1 MSIQKPNKL
10 SQSRYFINYN
20 KRVCHI
26 TPNYLEPGQNKAI
39 NLYLIRTKVL
49 PYYWLNVTS
58 QNPSNLKSISL
69 PFYQVDKG
77 NMFRESWTVIQ
88 STTKDEYSNL
98 KCPKLIS
105 LQSFDPLSIYSNRQ
119 STPKSVYHIFNN
131 SSFGSF
137 LKRTHPPKQNPNE
150 TNHYRQSKGIN

>member
-26 TPNYLEPGQNKAI
+26 TPNYLEPGQSKAI
-39 NLYLIRTKVL
+39 NLYPITTKVL
-49 PYYWLNVTS
+49 PCYWLNVTS
-58 QNPSNLKSISL
+58 QNPSNQKSIFL
-69 PFYQVDKG
+69 PFYQVGKG
-77 NMFRESWTVIQ
+77 NMFRESWTIIQ

-98 KCPKLIS
+98 KCPKPIS
-105 LQSFDPLSIYSNRQ
+105 SQSFDTLSIYSNRQ
-119 STPKSVYHIFNN
+119 STPKSVYHN
-131 SSFGSF
+131 SSNTSFGSF
-137 LKRTHPPKQNPNE
+137 LKRTHPPKQNLNE